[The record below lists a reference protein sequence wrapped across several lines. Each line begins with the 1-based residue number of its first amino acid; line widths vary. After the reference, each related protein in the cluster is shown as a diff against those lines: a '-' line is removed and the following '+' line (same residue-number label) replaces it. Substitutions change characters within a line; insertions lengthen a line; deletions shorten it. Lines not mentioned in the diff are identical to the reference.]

1 MLTLVT
7 SNSGIFVKTYQQH
20 DSLRISCMILSILHG
35 IRARFKKIFFKH
47 VFLYS
52 FSNYSCGWASPVW
65 SFLFQNYL
73 LDISIK
79 LASIR
84 YLLCKEQ
91 VVPILHGYGLL
102 SYITND
108 SPCLATTV
116 TTTDGT
122 VIQNPATTKW
132 LRIDQLI
139 LG

>member
-1 MLTLVT
+1 MVLEP
-7 SNSGIFVKTYQQH
+7 
-20 DSLRISCMILSILHG
+20 DSR
-35 IRARFKKIFFKH
+35 K
-47 VFLYS
+47 S
-52 FSNYSCGWASPVW
+52 FSNMSSSIPSQITHVDEQAPFDLF
-65 SFLFQNYL
+65 SFKTHL

-79 LASIR
+79 LASIS
-84 YLLCKEQ
+84 YLLCEEQ

-122 VIQNPATTKW
+122 VSQNPATTKW

-139 LG
+139 LS